1 MMRVWSCLR
10 DLLKINDILYMER
23 KEERDMEVLEEILIH
38 KIWIRHI
45 KTVANK
51 DVVGIDDI
59 AVEEI

>member
-1 MMRVWSCLR
+1 MIYYIW
-10 DLLKINDILYMER
+10 KR

-38 KIWIRHI
+38 KILIRHI

>member
-1 MMRVWSCLR
+1 MSQRLTQNQWY
-10 DLLKINDILYMER
+10 INIWKR

-51 DVVGIDDI
+51 DVVEIDDI